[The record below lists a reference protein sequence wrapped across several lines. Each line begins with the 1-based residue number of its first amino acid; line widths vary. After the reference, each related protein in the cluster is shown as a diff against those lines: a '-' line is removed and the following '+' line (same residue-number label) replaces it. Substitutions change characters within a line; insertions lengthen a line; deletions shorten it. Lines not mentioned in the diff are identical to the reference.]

1 MHSHHRDRGGS
12 NRSFTDPDE
21 FQSAIRGGDARY
33 SVLGLGAFEAE
44 LTTIEFGRL
53 TLQRGREHLPRLAS
67 SAMPPSKVGMLGWF
81 GDRQLPLVRGLQ
93 MRRGDWMFL
102 GPGMQSNHRT
112 FGPNDF
118 VALTLDASDLTRAA
132 IELTGCELTVTPG
145 MVLRS
150 PGHLGDRLL
159 SAIGTATDMTRTA
172 SGILASRPAC
182 DALEEAL
189 LRPMVMCLLHGEAR
203 KESKPRGRRAGMAKT
218 FEAVVEA
225 NFNRSLLISGLCRI
239 VGVSERTLRNIC
251 QEQMG
256 MSPHRFLALR
266 RLHLARRA
274 LLRSDQQTATV
285 TGIAMSHG
293 VWELGRFA
301 VAYKS
306 LFGESPS
313 ATLRRSFDL

>member
-1 MHSHHRDRGGS
+1 L
-12 NRSFTDPDE
+12 
-21 FQSAIRGGDARY
+21 
-33 SVLGLGAFEAE
+33 SV
-44 LTTIEFGRL
+44 
-53 TLQRGREHLPRLAS
+53 
-67 SAMPPSKVGMLGWF
+67 
-81 GDRQLPLVRGLQ
+81 
-93 MRRGDWMFL
+93 
-102 GPGMQSNHRT
+102 
-112 FGPNDF
+112 
-118 VALTLDASDLTRAA
+118 
-132 IELTGCELTVTPG
+132 
-145 MVLRS
+145 
-150 PGHLGDRLL
+150 
-159 SAIGTATDMTRTA
+159 IGTATDMTRTA
-172 SGILASRPAC
+172 SGILASRHAR

-189 LRPMVMCLLHGEAR
+189 LRSTVMCLQHGEAR
-203 KESKPRGRRAGMAKT
+203 KESKPRGRRAAMAKT
-218 FEAVVEA
+218 FESVVEA
-225 NFNRSLLISGLCRI
+225 NFNRPLLVSDLCRI

-313 ATLRRSFDL
+313 ATLRRSFDM